1 MKARPRADNRC
12 MRALLLIVVA
22 LALVPAASAETHGQT
37 ISGTISANSGASL
50 TISKGDHSLTCS
62 VTGTSVQA
70 AIAHWGVGV
79 RAAMACK
86 QTGDGLVLA
95 RLTRLGAKDGNGDQT
110 KHSTSTGTETR
121 RTTTEPHGTT
131 TEPTRTEPTQTRRDA
146 RGKVSALGGGT
157 VTVSRPD
164 GSALTCSITDGQL
177 HSLQE
182 GAPVGAYVLVV
193 CGGTGD
199 HPALISVQRIDTS
212 TTTTTPAPTPPPT
225 TAPERRT
232 AIGVVTTLSG
242 DAVTVKPD
250 AGEGL
255 RCRIT
260 GAADSAAAAAKLT
273 LGAHVGIVC
282 RRDGDGY
289 VLSGVTSAG

>member
-1 MKARPRADNRC
+1 MAARTRADNRC
-12 MRALLLIVVA
+12 MRPLLLIVVA

-62 VTGTSVQA
+62 VAGAKAQA
-70 AIAHWGVGV
+70 AIANWGVGV

-86 QTGDGLVLA
+86 QTGDGLLLA
-95 RLTRLGAKDGNGDQT
+95 RLTRLGTRDGHGDT
-110 KHSTSTGTETR
+110 TTGTETR

-131 TEPTRTEPTQTRRDA
+131 TEPTRTEPTGTRRDA

-164 GSALTCSITDGQL
+164 GSALTCSITDGQFR
-177 HSLQE
+177 SLQE

-199 HPALISVQRIDTS
+199 HPALISVQRIDTP
-212 TTTTTPAPTPPPT
+212 TTTPPAPTPPPT
-225 TAPERRT
+225 TAPDHRT

-250 AGEGL
+250 AGDAL

-260 GAADSAAAAAKLT
+260 GAADSVAAAAKLT

-289 VLSGVTSAG
+289 VLSGATSG

>member
-1 MKARPRADNRC
+1 MRP
-12 MRALLLIVVA
+12 LLLIVVA
-22 LALVPAASAETHGQT
+22 LALAPAASAETHGQT

-62 VTGTSVQA
+62 VAGAKAQA
-70 AIAHWGVGV
+70 AIANWGVGV

-86 QTGDGLVLA
+86 QTADGLLLA
-95 RLTRLGAKDGNGDQT
+95 RLTRLGTRDGHGDT
-110 KHSTSTGTETR
+110 TTRTETR

-131 TEPTRTEPTQTRRDA
+131 TEPHGTTAEPTRTEPTRTEPTGTRRDA

-164 GSALTCSITDGQL
+164 GSALTCSITDGQFR
-177 HSLQE
+177 SLQE

-199 HPALISVQRIDTS
+199 HPALISVQRIDTPTS
-212 TTTTTPAPTPPPT
+212 TPPAPTPPPT

-289 VLSGVTSAG
+289 VLSGATSG